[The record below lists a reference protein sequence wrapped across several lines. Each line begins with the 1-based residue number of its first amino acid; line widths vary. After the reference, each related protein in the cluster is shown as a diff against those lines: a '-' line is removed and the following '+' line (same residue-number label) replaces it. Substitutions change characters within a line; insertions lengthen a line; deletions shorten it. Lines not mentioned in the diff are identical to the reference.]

1 MRQRTVIL
9 FSVITMLGAGL
20 PLSSAESQPKSLKD
34 QVVGNWTI
42 VSEYQLLRDGTR
54 REVYGAK
61 PLGSLMFGAD
71 GRFSYVLFNPDRPK
85 FASGDKSTGTPQDY
99 QAAVQGGQ
107 AYFGTY
113 SVDEAKASIIYHIEG
128 ALLTGSVQ
136 IVSRQILY
144 W

>member
-1 MRQRTVIL
+1 MLDRQSGDQASL
-9 FSVITMLGAGL
+9 FYEFRLDDRV
-20 PLSSAESQPKSLKD
+20 PKNHLLRRIN
-34 QVVGNWTI
+34 VVGNWTI